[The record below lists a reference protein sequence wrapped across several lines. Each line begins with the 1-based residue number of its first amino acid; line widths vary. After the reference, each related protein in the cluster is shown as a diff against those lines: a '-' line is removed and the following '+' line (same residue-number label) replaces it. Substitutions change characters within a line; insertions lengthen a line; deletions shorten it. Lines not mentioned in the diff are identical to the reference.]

1 MTEHKQNKTV
11 LIFHLRVGY
20 QLQEIEKQNTHT
32 RKKTIHKQK
41 KKQTY
46 RPINIISL
54 TSCVPLSQYRQEA
67 KH

>member
-32 RKKTIHKQK
+32 KKNNTQTK
-41 KKQTY
+41 KKKKTY